1 MSNRRAQDERIEGTP
16 DGVNAISEIVDV
28 PNAPTIG
35 TATAG
40 FSSASVAFTPAT
52 TGGTVS
58 LFTATSSPGS
68 ITGTS
73 ATSPITVSGLTVG
86 TEYTFTVSGE
96 NSTGTSPLSSASNSV
111 FPIEL
116 EGSYDALS
124 TVTLSSATSS
134 VTFAGIPS
142 GYKHLQIR
150 ASAQCN
156 RATYGTDD
164 LNITFNSDTTTNYG
178 YHRLFGDGA
187 TAQAGAASSTAF
199 MQVLSGAG
207 TGNGSTFASSIIDI
221 LDYANTNK
229 YKTMRTL
236 SGDDLNGLVAG
247 YGGYAVL
254 SSGLW
259 RSTSAITS
267 VSIVIN
273 TGASFTEYSSFALY
287 GVK

>member
-1 MSNRRAQDERIEGTP
+1 MTPILGIMASQNYPRITNSYESIQTVTVG
-16 DGVNAISEIVDV
+16 GGGS
-28 PNAPTIG
+28 
-35 TATAG
+35 ATVT
-40 FSSASVAFTPAT
+40 FSSIPAT
-52 TGGTVS
+52 
-58 LFTATSSPGS
+58 
-68 ITGTS
+68 
-73 ATSPITVSGLTVG
+73 
-86 TEYTFTVSGE
+86 YT
-96 NSTGTSPLSSASNSV
+96 
-111 FPIEL
+111 
-116 EGSYDALS
+116 
-124 TVTLSSATSS
+124 
-134 VTFAGIPS
+134 
-142 GYKHLQIR
+142 HLQIR

-178 YHRLFGDGA
+178 YHRLFGNGA
-187 TAQAGAASSTAF
+187 TAEAGAASSTAF

-273 TGASFTEYSSFALY
+273 TGASFTQYSSFALY
-287 GVK
+287 GIKG

>member
-1 MSNRRAQDERIEGTP
+1 MPILGIIASGISGHLTPPWSPEG
-16 DGVNAISEIVDV
+16 A
-28 PNAPTIG
+28 
-35 TATAG
+35 
-40 FSSASVAFTPAT
+40 
-52 TGGTVS
+52 
-58 LFTATSSPGS
+58 
-68 ITGTS
+68 
-73 ATSPITVSGLTVG
+73 
-86 TEYTFTVSGE
+86 
-96 NSTGTSPLSSASNSV
+96 
-111 FPIEL
+111 
-116 EGSYDALS
+116 YDALA
-124 TVTLSSATSS
+124 TVTVPSGGTAS

-164 LNITFNSDTTTNYG
+164 LNITFNSDTTANYG
-178 YHRLFGDGA
+178 YHTLFGNGA
-187 TAQAGAASSTAF
+187 TAQATAASSTAF

-259 RSTSAITS
+259 ISTSAITS

-273 TGASFTEYSSFALY
+273 TGASFTEHSSFALY

>member
-1 MSNRRAQDERIEGTP
+1 MTPMLGIMASQNYPRITNSYESIQTVTVG
-16 DGVNAISEIVDV
+16 GGGS
-28 PNAPTIG
+28 
-35 TATAG
+35 ATVT
-40 FSSASVAFTPAT
+40 FSSIPAT
-52 TGGTVS
+52 
-58 LFTATSSPGS
+58 
-68 ITGTS
+68 
-73 ATSPITVSGLTVG
+73 
-86 TEYTFTVSGE
+86 YT
-96 NSTGTSPLSSASNSV
+96 
-111 FPIEL
+111 
-116 EGSYDALS
+116 
-124 TVTLSSATSS
+124 
-134 VTFAGIPS
+134 
-142 GYKHLQIR
+142 HLQIR

-178 YHRLFGDGA
+178 YHRLFGNGA
-187 TAQAGAASSTAF
+187 TAEAGAASSTAF

-273 TGASFTEYSSFALY
+273 TGASFTQYSSFALY
-287 GVK
+287 GIKG